1 MMGRTATAII
11 TFEGSYIPR
20 EVVFAGGVYRC
31 FPHRPRAQFRTN
43 CLAIGHRADVC
54 QRSGQPR
61 CPRCGQDITDIADHQ
76 ECVARCTNCGGNHGA
91 DDITCEVR
99 READKAVRQMA
110 YQKRVHQR
118 NMLQK
123 TQEENHKPLKIDHR
137 PRSRSRVR
145 GTERRS
151 PSNARRSQS
160 RPRLGGGSAVTAT
173 LQVGQPSV
181 TPLHTTPTPKEAARS
196 YRNILMHTKPKAD
209 TVYTTLTQARP
220 AVTPPQPQEM
230 ETHTAT
236 TASTPLG
243 STENQEM
250 EMHTAPT
257 NSDVS
262 PKPKRCRS
270 LTSDSTTEMADLK
283 LELQVIAQKQTELEQ
298 TIENAIQRKIEAL
311 IPAIVEKVIEILT
324 PLIITQIRRI
334 YKASQ

>member
-1 MMGRTATAII
+1 
-11 TFEGSYIPR
+11 
-20 EVVFAGGVYRC
+20 
-31 FPHRPRAQFRTN
+31 
-43 CLAIGHRADVC
+43 
-54 QRSGQPR
+54 
-61 CPRCGQDITDIADHQ
+61 
-76 ECVARCTNCGGNHGA
+76 
-91 DDITCEVR
+91 
-99 READKAVRQMA
+99 
-110 YQKRVHQR
+110 
-118 NMLQK
+118 
-123 TQEENHKPLKIDHR
+123 
-137 PRSRSRVR
+137 
-145 GTERRS
+145 
-151 PSNARRSQS
+151 
-160 RPRLGGGSAVTAT
+160 
-173 LQVGQPSV
+173 
-181 TPLHTTPTPKEAARS
+181 
-196 YRNILMHTKPKAD
+196 MHTKPKAD

-220 AVTPPQPQEM
+220 PVTPPQPQEM

-324 PLIITQIRRI
+324 PLIITQIQTHLQGLTVN
-334 YKASQ
+334 KEAHHA